1 MSNTNDKEGLDTLCE
16 YYDAISAEQYEALPP
31 LCTDVFTVISLYG
44 SATLASDEGTI
55 EGTTN

>member
-1 MSNTNDKEGLDTLCE
+1 MSDANDNAALDTLCE
-16 YYDAISAEQYEALPP
+16 YYDAISAEQYEAVPP